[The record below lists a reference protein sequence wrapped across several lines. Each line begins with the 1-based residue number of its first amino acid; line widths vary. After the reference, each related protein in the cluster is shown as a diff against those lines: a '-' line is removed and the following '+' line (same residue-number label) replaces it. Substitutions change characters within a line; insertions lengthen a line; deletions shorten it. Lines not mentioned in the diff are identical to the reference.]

1 MAERLLWKLFA
12 VDGESLCFVMFFLQ
26 TLYNGD
32 PEPNLSALSSV
43 DKPRRKIGN
52 GKLES
57 SVFSSGGAGRV
68 DILKISVTTIE
79 FS

>member
-1 MAERLLWKLFA
+1 M
-12 VDGESLCFVMFFLQ
+12 DGETLCFMMFFLQ
-26 TLYNGD
+26 TLHNGD
-32 PEPNLSALSSV
+32 PEPNLSVLSSV
-43 DKPRRKIGN
+43 NKPRRKTGN

-68 DILKISVTTIE
+68 DILKISVTAIE

>member
-12 VDGESLCFVMFFLQ
+12 VDGETLCFMMFLLQ
-26 TLYNGD
+26 TLHNGD
-32 PEPNLSALSSV
+32 PEPNLSVLSSF

-57 SVFSSGGAGRV
+57 SVLSSGGAGRV
-68 DILKISVTTIE
+68 DILKISVTTTA